1 MMKRLLF
8 TLCTVGI
15 LSGCGGEEVKVV
27 KLDHIPSQ
35 WDVRDMNSNSF
46 TTGPETWASDLLLA
60 CTDDPVPQIH
70 EDVTVYHSY
79 VLNRKAMIS
88 DYDAHAYKLVTYVK
102 GEQNYVICQD
112 GFSPKMRVGLVE
124 KFPSFVQASE
134 GVTIPS
140 NPTIANGTPEQEES
154 LKESDY
160 SDVFEDPVNLIDET
174 MIQVTPSLNGS
185 IHLTIGEDEG
195 IFPLSII
202 EPYHAQ
208 MGSMTIALG
217 YDEQSKEA
225 YIFAKSEGGLL
236 SYDPIVLITKD
247 DYSQPEQQPKQFE
260 GLKVERVLQAESLEP
275 GVETPVYTFSFIEDG
290 KRVTKDVRL
299 TYTDHEFAT
308 NESIEADIES
318 NPAVP
323 SGPFVFVH
331 KTPLN
336 GKATIDYPN
345 VLRAAGIDMSD
356 LMDAIDEA
364 ESVKREGEIEEYS
377 LLTIIDGWV
386 GQEFQLSFQ
395 RRSKKV
401 DVYLTDPKREQTFK
415 LSSTGAETFFSY
427 FPDLKE

>member
-27 KLDHIPSQ
+27 KLDHMPSQ

-112 GFSPKMRVGLVE
+112 GLSSKMRVGLVE
-124 KFPSFVQASE
+124 KFPSFVQASK

-140 NPTIANGTPEQEES
+140 NPTITNGTREQEES
-154 LKESDY
+154 VKDSDY
-160 SDVFEDPVNLIDET
+160 SDVLEDPVNLIDGT

-208 MGSMTIALG
+208 MGSMKIALG

-225 YIFAKSEGGLL
+225 YFFAESEGGLL
-236 SYDPIVLITKD
+236 SYDPVVMMSEN
-247 DYSQPEQQPKQFE
+247 DYWQPKQFE

-275 GVETPVYTFSFIEDG
+275 GVDTPLYTFSFIEDG
-290 KRVTKDVRL
+290 KRVTEDVRL
-299 TYTDHEFAT
+299 TYTDREFAT
-308 NESIEADIES
+308 NESIEADKES

-331 KTPLN
+331 KTSLDE
-336 GKATIDYPN
+336 KATIDYPN

-364 ESVKREGEIEEYS
+364 EPVKREGEIEEYS
-377 LLTIIDGWV
+377 LLTIIDGWD
-386 GQEFQLSFQ
+386 GQEFKLSFQ

>member
-1 MMKRLLF
+1 MMKRILF
-8 TLCTVGI
+8 TLCIVGI
-15 LSGCGGEEVKVV
+15 LSGCGGEEVNVV
-27 KLDHIPSQ
+27 KLDPMPSQ

-70 EDVTVYHSY
+70 ENVTVYHSY
-79 VLNRKAMIS
+79 VLNRKTMIS

-236 SYDPIVLITKD
+236 SYVPIVLITKD

-260 GLKVERVLQAESLEP
+260 GLKVERVLQADSLEP
-275 GVETPVYTFSFIEDG
+275 GVETPLYTFSFIEDG
-290 KRVTKDVRL
+290 KRVTEDVRL
-299 TYTDHEFAT
+299 TYTDREFAT

-331 KTPLN
+331 KSPFD

-345 VLRAAGIDMSD
+345 VLRAAGIDMTE
-356 LMDAIDEA
+356 LMDAIEEA
-364 ESVKREGEIEEYS
+364 EPVKRSGDVEEYS
-377 LLTIIDGWV
+377 MLTIIDGWV

-401 DVYLTDPKREQTFK
+401 DVYLTDPKRKQTFK
-415 LSSTGAETFFSY
+415 LSSMGAETFFSY

>member
-27 KLDHIPSQ
+27 KLDHMPSQ
-35 WDVRDMNSNSF
+35 WDVRDMNSF
-46 TTGPETWASDLLLA
+46 TTGSETWASDLLLA
-60 CTDDPVPQIH
+60 CTDDPVPQIP

-112 GFSPKMRVGLVE
+112 GFSPEMRVGLVE

-134 GVTIPS
+134 GVNIPS
-140 NPTIANGTPEQEES
+140 NPTIANGTREQEES

-195 IFPLSII
+195 ILPLSII

-225 YIFAKSEGGLL
+225 YFFAKSEGGLL

-247 DYSQPEQQPKQFE
+247 DYSHPEQQPKQFE
-260 GLKVERVLQAESLEP
+260 GLKVERVLQAN
-275 GVETPVYTFSFIEDG
+275 
-290 KRVTKDVRL
+290 R
-299 TYTDHEFAT
+299 
-308 NESIEADIES
+308 S
-318 NPAVP
+318 NPG
-323 SGPFVFVH
+323 SRH
-331 KTPLN
+331 RST
-336 GKATIDYPN
+336 
-345 VLRAAGIDMSD
+345 R
-356 LMDAIDEA
+356 
-364 ESVKREGEIEEYS
+364 S
-377 LLTIIDGWV
+377 LL
-386 GQEFQLSFQ
+386 L
-395 RRSKKV
+395 R
-401 DVYLTDPKREQTFK
+401 
-415 LSSTGAETFFSY
+415 TGSV
-427 FPDLKE
+427 

>member
-15 LSGCGGEEVKVV
+15 LSGCGGEEVNVV
-27 KLDHIPSQ
+27 KLDHMPSQ
-35 WDVRDMNSNSF
+35 WDVRDMNSF

-60 CTDDPVPQIH
+60 CTDDPIPQIN

-112 GFSPKMRVGLVE
+112 GFSPKMRVGLVK

-160 SDVFEDPVNLIDET
+160 SDVFEDPVHLIDET

-236 SYDPIVLITKD
+236 SYDPVVMISEN
-247 DYSQPEQQPKQFE
+247 DYWQPKQFE
-260 GLKVERVLQAESLEP
+260 GLKVERGLQADSLEP
-275 GVETPVYTFSFIEDG
+275 GVETPVYTFSYMENG
-290 KRVTKDVRL
+290 KRVTEDVRL
-299 TYTDHEFAT
+299 TYTGREFAT
-308 NESIEADIES
+308 DESIEADIES

-331 KTPLN
+331 KTPLDE
-336 GKATIDYPN
+336 KATIGYPN

-356 LMDAIDEA
+356 LMDGIDEA
-364 ESVKREGEIEEYS
+364 EPVKRKGEIEEYTM
-377 LLTIIDGWV
+377 LTIIDGWV

-401 DVYLTDPKREQTFK
+401 DVYLTDPKRKQTFK
-415 LSSTGAETFFSY
+415 LSSMGAETFFSY

>member
-15 LSGCGGEEVKVV
+15 LSGCGGEEVNVV
-27 KLDHIPSQ
+27 KLDHMPSQ

-60 CTDDPVPQIH
+60 CTDDPVPQIN

-124 KFPSFVQASE
+124 KLPSFVQPSE

-323 SGPFVFVH
+323 SGPFVLVH

-364 ESVKREGEIEEYS
+364 EPVKREGEIEEYS

-401 DVYLTDPKREQTFK
+401 DVYLTDPKRNQTFK

>member
-27 KLDHIPSQ
+27 KLDHMPSQ
-35 WDVRDMNSNSF
+35 WDVRDMNSF
-46 TTGPETWASDLLLA
+46 TTGSETWASDLLLA
-60 CTDDPVPQIH
+60 CTDDPVPQIP
-70 EDVTVYHSY
+70 EDVTVYNSY

-112 GFSPKMRVGLVE
+112 GFSPEMRVGLVE

-134 GVTIPS
+134 GVNIPS
-140 NPTIANGTPEQEES
+140 NPTIANGTREQEES

-195 IFPLSII
+195 ILPLSIT

-225 YIFAKSEGGLL
+225 YFFAKSEGGLL

-247 DYSQPEQQPKQFE
+247 DYSHPEQQPKQFE
-260 GLKVERVLQAESLEP
+260 GLKVERVLQAKSLEP
-275 GVETPVYTFSFIEDG
+275 GVETPLYTFSFIEDG

-299 TYTDHEFAT
+299 TYTDREFAT
-308 NESIEADIES
+308 NESIEADKES

-331 KTPLN
+331 KTPLDE
-336 GKATIDYPN
+336 KATIDYPN
-345 VLRAAGIDMSD
+345 VLRAAGIEMSD
-356 LMDAIDEA
+356 LMNAFEEA
-364 ESVKREGEIEEYS
+364 EPVDRAGEVGDYP
-377 LLTIIDGWV
+377 LLTIIEGWK
-386 GQEFQLSFQ
+386 GQEFQLSFKK
-395 RRSKKV
+395 RSKKV
-401 DVYLTDPKREQTFK
+401 DVYVTDETRNQTFK
-415 LSSTGAETFFSY
+415 LSSAGAETFFSY
-427 FPDLKE
+427 FPDLDE

>member
-27 KLDHIPSQ
+27 KLDHMPSQ
-35 WDVRDMNSNSF
+35 WDVRDMNSF
-46 TTGPETWASDLLLA
+46 TTGSETWASDLLLA
-60 CTDDPVPQIH
+60 CTDDPVPQIP
-70 EDVTVYHSY
+70 ENVTVYHSY

-112 GFSPKMRVGLVE
+112 GFSPEMRVGLVE

-134 GVTIPS
+134 GVNIPS
-140 NPTIANGTPEQEES
+140 NPTIANGTREQEES

-195 IFPLSII
+195 ILPLSII

-225 YIFAKSEGGLL
+225 YFFAKSEGGLL

-247 DYSQPEQQPKQFE
+247 DYSHPEQQPKQFE
-260 GLKVERVLQAESLEP
+260 GLKVERVLQAKSLEP
-275 GVETPVYTFSFIEDG
+275 GVETPLYTFSFIEDG

-299 TYTDHEFAT
+299 TYTDREFAT
-308 NESIEADIES
+308 NESIEADKES

-331 KTPLN
+331 KTPLDE
-336 GKATIDYPN
+336 KATIDYPN
-345 VLRAAGIDMSD
+345 VLRAAGIEMSD
-356 LMDAIDEA
+356 LMNAFEEA
-364 ESVKREGEIEEYS
+364 EPVDRAGEVGDYP
-377 LLTIIDGWV
+377 LLTIIEGWK
-386 GQEFQLSFQ
+386 GQEFQLSFKK
-395 RRSKKV
+395 RSKKV
-401 DVYLTDPKREQTFK
+401 DVYVTDETRNQTFK
-415 LSSTGAETFFSY
+415 LSSAGAETFFSY
-427 FPDLKE
+427 FPDLDE

>member
-1 MMKRLLF
+1 MMKRLFF

-15 LSGCGGEEVKVV
+15 LSGCSGEEVNVV
-27 KLDHIPSQ
+27 KLDHMPSQ
-35 WDVRDMNSNSF
+35 WDVRDMNSF
-46 TTGPETWASDLLLA
+46 TTGSETWASDLLLA

-112 GFSPKMRVGLVE
+112 GLSSKMRVGLVE
-124 KFPSFVQASE
+124 KFPSFVQASK

-140 NPTIANGTPEQEES
+140 NPTITNGTREQEES
-154 LKESDY
+154 VKDSDY
-160 SDVFEDPVNLIDET
+160 SDVLEDPVNLIDGT

-208 MGSMTIALG
+208 MGSMKIALG

-225 YIFAKSEGGLL
+225 YFFAESEGGLL
-236 SYDPIVLITKD
+236 SYDPVVMMSEN
-247 DYSQPEQQPKQFE
+247 DYWQPKQFE

-275 GVETPVYTFSFIEDG
+275 GVETPLYTFSFIEDG
-290 KRVTKDVRL
+290 KRVTEDVRL
-299 TYTDHEFAT
+299 TYTDREFAT
-308 NESIEADIES
+308 NESIEADKES

-331 KTPLN
+331 KTSLDE
-336 GKATIDYPN
+336 KATIDYPN

-364 ESVKREGEIEEYS
+364 EPVKREGEIEEYS
-377 LLTIIDGWV
+377 LLTIIDGWD

>member
-1 MMKRLLF
+1 MKRLLF

-27 KLDHIPSQ
+27 KLDHMPSQ
-35 WDVRDMNSNSF
+35 WDVRDMNSF
-46 TTGPETWASDLLLA
+46 TTGSETWASDLLLA
-60 CTDDPVPQIH
+60 CTDDPVPQIP
-70 EDVTVYHSY
+70 EDVTVYNSY

-112 GFSPKMRVGLVE
+112 GFSPEMRVGLVE

-134 GVTIPS
+134 GVNIPS
-140 NPTIANGTPEQEES
+140 NPTIANGTREQEES

-195 IFPLSII
+195 ILPLSIT

-225 YIFAKSEGGLL
+225 YFFAKSEGGLL

-247 DYSQPEQQPKQFE
+247 DYSHPEQQPKQFE
-260 GLKVERVLQAESLEP
+260 GLKVERVLQAKSLEP
-275 GVETPVYTFSFIEDG
+275 GVETPLYTFSFIEDG

-299 TYTDHEFAT
+299 TYTDREFAT
-308 NESIEADIES
+308 NESIEADKES

-331 KTPLN
+331 KTPLDE
-336 GKATIDYPN
+336 KATIDYPN
-345 VLRAAGIDMSD
+345 VLRAAGIEMSD
-356 LMDAIDEA
+356 LMNAFEEA
-364 ESVKREGEIEEYS
+364 EPVDRAGEVGDYP
-377 LLTIIDGWV
+377 LLTIIEGWK
-386 GQEFQLSFQ
+386 GQEFQLSFKK
-395 RRSKKV
+395 RSKKV
-401 DVYLTDPKREQTFK
+401 DVYVTDETRNQTFK
-415 LSSTGAETFFSY
+415 LSSAGAETFFSY
-427 FPDLKE
+427 FPDLDE

>member
-15 LSGCGGEEVKVV
+15 LSGCGGEEVNVV
-27 KLDHIPSQ
+27 KLDHMPSQ
-35 WDVRDMNSNSF
+35 WDVRDMNSF

-60 CTDDPVPQIH
+60 CTDDPVPQIN

-112 GFSPKMRVGLVE
+112 GLSPKMRVGLVE

-236 SYDPIVLITKD
+236 SYDPVVMISEN
-247 DYSQPEQQPKQFE
+247 DYWQPKQFE
-260 GLKVERVLQAESLEP
+260 GLKVERVLQADSLEP
-275 GVETPVYTFSFIEDG
+275 GVETPVYTFSYMENG
-290 KRVTKDVRL
+290 KRVTEDVRL
-299 TYTDHEFAT
+299 TYTGREFAT
-308 NESIEADIES
+308 DESIEADIES

-331 KTPLN
+331 KTPLDE
-336 GKATIDYPN
+336 KATIGYPN

-364 ESVKREGEIEEYS
+364 EPVKRKGEIEEYTM
-377 LLTIIDGWV
+377 LTFIDGWV

-401 DVYLTDPKREQTFK
+401 DVYLTDAKRKQTFK
-415 LSSTGAETFFSY
+415 LTSEGAETFFSY

>member
-27 KLDHIPSQ
+27 KLDHMPSQ

-60 CTDDPVPQIH
+60 CTDDPVPQIN

-79 VLNRKAMIS
+79 VLNRKAIIS

-124 KFPSFVQASE
+124 KFPSFVQTSE

-225 YIFAKSEGGLL
+225 YFFAKSEGGLL

-247 DYSQPEQQPKQFE
+247 DYSQPKQFE

-290 KRVTKDVRL
+290 KHVTKDVRL

-401 DVYLTDPKREQTFK
+401 DVYLTDPKRNQTFK
-415 LSSTGAETFFSY
+415 LSSKGAETFFSY

>member
-15 LSGCGGEEVKVV
+15 LSGCGGEEVNVV
-27 KLDHIPSQ
+27 KLDHMPSQ
-35 WDVRDMNSNSF
+35 WDVRDMNSF

-60 CTDDPVPQIH
+60 CTDDPVPQIN

-112 GFSPKMRVGLVE
+112 GLSPKMRVGLVE

-185 IHLTIGEDEG
+185 IHLNIGEDEG

-236 SYDPIVLITKD
+236 SYDPVVMISEN
-247 DYSQPEQQPKQFE
+247 DYWQPKQFE
-260 GLKVERVLQAESLEP
+260 GLKVERVLQADSLEP
-275 GVETPVYTFSFIEDG
+275 GVETPVYTFSYMENG
-290 KRVTKDVRL
+290 KRVTEDVRL
-299 TYTDHEFAT
+299 TYTGREFAT
-308 NESIEADIES
+308 DESIEADIES

-331 KTPLN
+331 KTPLDE
-336 GKATIDYPN
+336 KATIGYPN

-364 ESVKREGEIEEYS
+364 EPVKRKGEIEEYTM
-377 LLTIIDGWV
+377 LTFIDGWV

-401 DVYLTDPKREQTFK
+401 DVYLTDPKRKQTFK
-415 LSSTGAETFFSY
+415 LSSMGAETFFSY

>member
-27 KLDHIPSQ
+27 KLDHMPSQ

-46 TTGPETWASDLLLA
+46 TTGPKTWASDLLLA

-112 GFSPKMRVGLVE
+112 GLSSEMRVGLVE
-124 KFPSFVQASE
+124 KFPSFVQASK

-140 NPTIANGTPEQEES
+140 NPTITNGTREQEES
-154 LKESDY
+154 VKDSDY
-160 SDVFEDPVNLIDET
+160 SDVLEDPVNLIDGT

-208 MGSMTIALG
+208 MGSMKIALG

-225 YIFAKSEGGLL
+225 YFFAESEGGLL
-236 SYDPIVLITKD
+236 SYDPVVMMSEN
-247 DYSQPEQQPKQFE
+247 DYWQPKQFE

-275 GVETPVYTFSFIEDG
+275 GVDTPLYTFSFIEDG
-290 KRVTKDVRL
+290 KRVTEDVRL
-299 TYTDHEFAT
+299 TYTDREFAT
-308 NESIEADIES
+308 NESIEADKES

-331 KTPLN
+331 KTSLDE
-336 GKATIDYPN
+336 KATIDYPN

-364 ESVKREGEIEEYS
+364 EPVKREGEIEEYS
-377 LLTIIDGWV
+377 LLTIIDGWD